1 MKVILIILR
10 LQKNPLITLDKL
22 RTLII
27 FLLLLLSCDF
37 NYESNDNIVARAGE
51 KTMTN
56 EELIEKLPKIINS
69 EDSLIISNKIINNW
83 ALNQLLIKNAE
94 INLSSEEVEKIEKIS
109 REYYNDLLIS
119 TYKNKVA
126 SYNSDTLVL
135 DDEISEYYNS
145 NFDNFILYEDIIKG
159 RYVRLNKNNFNL
171 NEIKRRFKRFNEQDL
186 TFFDSIS
193 LQLLNYSLNDTTWV
207 NKDLF
212 FNKIPVLKDEEIDR
226 IVKKTLYVVKED
238 SLDVYLIKINDFIVI
253 NDKAPLDYIYNRI
266 EELIKNKKRVDFIK
280 KFETE
285 TIENAKLENNFE
297 IIK

>member
-1 MKVILIILR
+1 MKAILIILQS
-10 LQKNPLITLDKL
+10 QKNPLITLDKL
-22 RTLII
+22 RTLLI

-51 KTMTN
+51 KTLTN

-69 EDSLIISNKIINNW
+69 EDSLIISNKIINDW

-94 INLSSEEVEKIEKIS
+94 INLSSKEVEKIEKIS

-145 NFDNFILYEDIIKG
+145 NFDNFLLYEDIIKG

-171 NEIKRRFKRFNEQDL
+171 NEIKRRFRRFNEQDL

-193 LQLLNYSLNDTTWV
+193 LQLLNYSLNDSTWV

-212 FNKIPVLKDEEIDR
+212 FNKIPVLKDEEIER

-238 SLDVYLIKINDFIVI
+238 SLDVYLIKINDFIGI

-266 EELIKNKKRVDFIK
+266 EELVKNKKKVDFIK

>member
-1 MKVILIILR
+1 MKAILIILQS
-10 LQKNPLITLDKL
+10 QKNPLITLDKL
-22 RTLII
+22 RTLLI
-27 FLLLLLSCDF
+27 FLLLLFSCDF

-51 KTMTN
+51 KTLTN

-69 EDSLIISNKIINNW
+69 EDSLIISNKIINDW

-94 INLSSEEVEKIEKIS
+94 INLSSKEVEKIEKIS

-145 NFDNFILYEDIIKG
+145 NFDNFLLYEDIIKG

-171 NEIKRRFKRFNEQDL
+171 NEIKRRFRRFNEQDL

-193 LQLLNYSLNDTTWV
+193 LQLLNYSLNDSTWV

-212 FNKIPVLKDEEIDR
+212 FNKIPVLKDEEIER

-238 SLDVYLIKINDFIVI
+238 SLDVYLIKINDFIGI
-253 NDKAPLDYIYNRI
+253 NDKAPLDYIYYRI
-266 EELIKNKKRVDFIK
+266 EELIKNKKKVDFIK

>member
-1 MKVILIILR
+1 MKAILIILQS
-10 LQKNPLITLDKL
+10 QKNPLITLDKL
-22 RTLII
+22 RTLLI
-27 FLLLLLSCDF
+27 FLLLLFSCDF

-51 KTMTN
+51 KTLTN

-69 EDSLIISNKIINNW
+69 EDSLIISNKIINDW

-109 REYYNDLLIS
+109 SEYYNDLLIS

-135 DDEISEYYNS
+135 DDEISEYYKS
-145 NFDNFILYEDIIKG
+145 NFDNFLLYEDIIKG

-171 NEIKRRFKRFNEQDL
+171 NEIKRRFRRFNEQDL

-212 FNKIPVLKDEEIDR
+212 FNKIPVLKDEEIER

-238 SLDVYLIKINDFIVI
+238 SLDVYLIKINDFIGI
-253 NDKAPLDYIYNRI
+253 NDKAPLDYIYYRI
-266 EELIKNKKRVDFIK
+266 EELIKNKKKVDFIK

>member
-1 MKVILIILR
+1 MKAILIILQS
-10 LQKNPLITLDKL
+10 QKNPLITLDKL
-22 RTLII
+22 RTLLI

-51 KTMTN
+51 KTLTN

-69 EDSLIISNKIINNW
+69 EDSLIISNKIINDW

-109 REYYNDLLIS
+109 SEYYNDLLIS
-119 TYKNKVA
+119 TYKNKIA

-145 NFDNFILYEDIIKG
+145 NFDNFLLYEDIIKG

-171 NEIKRRFKRFNEQDL
+171 NEIKRRFRRFNEQDL

-193 LQLLNYSLNDTTWV
+193 LQLLNYSLNDSTWV

-212 FNKIPVLKDEEIDR
+212 FNKIPVLKDEEIER

-238 SLDVYLIKINDFIVI
+238 SLDVYLIKINDFIGI
-253 NDKAPLDYIYNRI
+253 NGKAPLDYIYYRI
-266 EELIKNKKRVDFIK
+266 EELIKNKKKVDFIK

>member
-1 MKVILIILR
+1 MKAILIILQS
-10 LQKNPLITLDKL
+10 QKNPLITLDKL
-22 RTLII
+22 RTLLI

-51 KTMTN
+51 KTLTN

-69 EDSLIISNKIINNW
+69 EDSLIISNKIINDW

-94 INLSSEEVEKIEKIS
+94 INLSSKEVEKIEKIS
-109 REYYNDLLIS
+109 SEYYNDLLIS
-119 TYKNKVA
+119 TYKNKIA

-145 NFDNFILYEDIIKG
+145 NFDNFLLYEDIIKG

-171 NEIKRRFKRFNEQDL
+171 NEIKRRFRRFNEQDL

-193 LQLLNYSLNDTTWV
+193 LQLLNYSLNDSTWV

-212 FNKIPVLKDEEIDR
+212 FNKIPVLKDEEIER

-238 SLDVYLIKINDFIVI
+238 SLDVYLIKINDFIGI
-253 NDKAPLDYIYNRI
+253 NGKAPLDYIYYRI
-266 EELIKNKKRVDFIK
+266 EELIKNKKKVDFIK

>member
-1 MKVILIILR
+1 MRVILITLR
-10 LQKNPLITLDKL
+10 LQKNLLITLDKL
-22 RTLII
+22 RKLFI
-27 FLLLLLSCDF
+27 FLLLILSCDF
-37 NYESNDNIVARAGE
+37 NTELNDNIIARVGD
-51 KTMTN
+51 KTLSKKD
-56 EELIEKLPKIINS
+56 LIDKLPKNINS
-69 EDSLIISNKIINNW
+69 DDSIIISNKIINNW
-83 ALNQLLIKNAE
+83 ALNQLLIDNAE

-109 REYYNDLLIS
+109 SDYYNDLLIS

-135 DDEISEYYNS
+135 DDEISKYYDS
-145 NFDNFILYEDIIKG
+145 NFENFLLYEDIIKG

-171 NEIKRRFKRFNEQDL
+171 NEIKRRFRRFNEQDL

-193 LQLLNYSLNDTTWV
+193 LQLLNYSLNDSTWV

-212 FNKIPVLKDEEIDR
+212 FNKIPVLKDEEIER

-238 SLDVYLIKINDFIVI
+238 SLDVYLIKINDFIDI

-285 TIENAKLENNFE
+285 TIENAKIENNFE

>member
-1 MKVILIILR
+1 MRVILIILR
-10 LQKNPLITLDKL
+10 LQKNLLITLDKL
-22 RTLII
+22 RKLFI
-27 FLLLLLSCDF
+27 LLLLILSCDF
-37 NYESNDNIVARAGE
+37 NTELNDNIVARVGD
-51 KTMTN
+51 KTLSK
-56 EELIEKLPKIINS
+56 EDLINKLPKIVNS
-69 EDSLIISNKIINNW
+69 EDSIIISNKIINNW
-83 ALNQLLIKNAE
+83 ALNQLLIDNAE
-94 INLSSEEVEKIEKIS
+94 INLSNEEVEKIEKIS
-109 REYYNDLLIS
+109 NDYYNDLLIS

-135 DDEISEYYNS
+135 DDEISEYYDS
-145 NFDNFILYEDIIKG
+145 NFENFLLYEDIIKG
-159 RYVRLNKNNFNL
+159 RYVKLNKNNFNL
-171 NEIKRRFKRFNEQDL
+171 NEIKRRFRRFNEQDL

-193 LQLLNYSLNDTTWV
+193 LQLLNYSLNDTIWV

-212 FNKIPVLKDEEIDR
+212 FNKIPVLKDEEIER

-238 SLDVYLIKINDFIVI
+238 SLDVYLIKINDFIDI

-285 TIENAKLENNFE
+285 TIENAKIENNFE

>member
-1 MKVILIILR
+1 MRKLLFFLI
-10 LQKNPLITLDKL
+10 
-22 RTLII
+22 
-27 FLLLLLSCDF
+27 LLLSCNF
-37 NYESNDNIVARAGE
+37 NTESNDNIVARAGE
-51 KTMTN
+51 KTLTK
-56 EELIEKLPKIINS
+56 EELIDKLPKIINL
-69 EDSLIISNKIINNW
+69 EDSIIISNKIINNW
-83 ALNQLLIKNAE
+83 ALNQLLIENAE
-94 INLSSEEVEKIEKIS
+94 INLSSEEIKKIEKIS
-109 REYYNDLLIS
+109 SEYYYDLLIS

-135 DDEISEYYNS
+135 DNEISEYYNS
-145 NFDNFILYEDIIKG
+145 NFDNFLLYEDIIKG

-171 NEIKRRFKRFNEQDL
+171 NEIKRRFRRFNEQDL

-212 FNKIPVLKDEEIDR
+212 FNKIPVLKDDEIER

-238 SLDVYLIKINDFIVI
+238 SLDVYLIKINDFIGI

-266 EELIKNKKRVDFIK
+266 EELVKNKKKVDFIK

-285 TIENAKLENNFE
+285 TIENAKIENNFK

>member
-1 MKVILIILR
+1 MKAILIILQS
-10 LQKNPLITLDKL
+10 QKNPLITLDKL
-22 RTLII
+22 RTLLI
-27 FLLLLLSCDF
+27 FLLLLFSCDF

-51 KTMTN
+51 KTLTN

-69 EDSLIISNKIINNW
+69 EDSLIISNKIINDW

-94 INLSSEEVEKIEKIS
+94 INLSSKEVEKIEKIS
-109 REYYNDLLIS
+109 SEYYNDLLIS
-119 TYKNKVA
+119 TYKNKIA

-145 NFDNFILYEDIIKG
+145 NFDNFLLYEDIIKG

-171 NEIKRRFKRFNEQDL
+171 NEIKRRFRRFNEQDL

-212 FNKIPVLKDEEIDR
+212 FNKIPVLKDEEIER

-238 SLDVYLIKINDFIVI
+238 SLDVYLIKINDFIGI
-253 NDKAPLDYIYNRI
+253 NDKAPLDYIYYRI
-266 EELIKNKKRVDFIK
+266 EELIKNKKKVDFIK

>member
-1 MKVILIILR
+1 MKAILIILQS
-10 LQKNPLITLDKL
+10 QKNPLITLDKL
-22 RTLII
+22 RTLLI
-27 FLLLLLSCDF
+27 FLLLLFSCDF

-51 KTMTN
+51 KTLTN

-69 EDSLIISNKIINNW
+69 EDSLIISNKIINDW

-94 INLSSEEVEKIEKIS
+94 INLSSKEVEKIEKIS

-145 NFDNFILYEDIIKG
+145 NFDNFLLYEDIIKG

-171 NEIKRRFKRFNEQDL
+171 NEIKRRFRRFNEQDL

-193 LQLLNYSLNDTTWV
+193 LQLLNYSLNDSTWV

-212 FNKIPVLKDEEIDR
+212 FNKIPVLKDEEIER

-238 SLDVYLIKINDFIVI
+238 SLDVYLIKINDFIGI
-253 NDKAPLDYIYNRI
+253 NGKAPLDYIYYRI
-266 EELIKNKKRVDFIK
+266 EELIKNKKKVDFIK

>member
-1 MKVILIILR
+1 MKAILIILQS
-10 LQKNPLITLDKL
+10 QKNPLITLDKL
-22 RTLII
+22 RTLLI

-51 KTMTN
+51 KTLTN

-69 EDSLIISNKIINNW
+69 EDSLIISNKIINDW

-94 INLSSEEVEKIEKIS
+94 INLSSKEVEKIEKIS

-135 DDEISEYYNS
+135 DDEISEYYKS
-145 NFDNFILYEDIIKG
+145 NFDNFLLYEDIIKG

-171 NEIKRRFKRFNEQDL
+171 NEIKRRFRRFNEQDL

-193 LQLLNYSLNDTTWV
+193 LQLLNYSLNDSIWV

-212 FNKIPVLKDEEIDR
+212 FNKIPVLKDEEIER

-238 SLDVYLIKINDFIVI
+238 SLDVYLIKINDFIGI
-253 NDKAPLDYIYNRI
+253 NGKAPLDYIYYRI
-266 EELIKNKKRVDFIK
+266 EELIKNKKKVDFIK

>member
-10 LQKNPLITLDKL
+10 LQKNLLITLDKL

-27 FLLLLLSCDF
+27 FLLFLFSCDF

-69 EDSLIISNKIINNW
+69 EDSLIISNKIINDW

-94 INLSSEEVEKIEKIS
+94 INLSSEEVEKIKKIS
-109 REYYNDLLIS
+109 SEYYNDLLIS

-145 NFDNFILYEDIIKG
+145 NFDNFLLYEDIIKG

-171 NEIKRRFKRFNEQDL
+171 NEIKRRFRRFNEQDL

-193 LQLLNYSLNDTTWV
+193 LQLLNYSLNDSTWV

-212 FNKIPVLKDEEIDR
+212 FNKIPVLKDEEIER

-238 SLDVYLIKINDFIVI
+238 SLDVYLIKINDFIGI
-253 NDKAPLDYIYNRI
+253 NDKAPLDYIYYRI
-266 EELIKNKKRVDFIK
+266 EELIKNKKKVDFIK

>member
-1 MKVILIILR
+1 MRVILIILR
-10 LQKNPLITLDKL
+10 LQKNLLITLDKL
-22 RTLII
+22 RKLFI
-27 FLLLLLSCDF
+27 FLLLILSCDF
-37 NYESNDNIVARAGE
+37 NTELNDNIIARVGD
-51 KTMTN
+51 KTLSKKD
-56 EELIEKLPKIINS
+56 LIDKLPKNINS
-69 EDSLIISNKIINNW
+69 DDSIIISNKIINNW
-83 ALNQLLIKNAE
+83 ALNQLLIDNAE

-109 REYYNDLLIS
+109 SDYYNDLLIS
-119 TYKNKVA
+119 TYKNKIA

-135 DDEISEYYNS
+135 DDEISKYYDS
-145 NFDNFILYEDIIKG
+145 NFENFLLYEDIIKG

-171 NEIKRRFKRFNEQDL
+171 NEIKRRFRRFNEQDL

-212 FNKIPVLKDEEIDR
+212 FNKIPVLKDEEIER

-238 SLDVYLIKINDFIVI
+238 SLDVYLIKINDFIDI

-285 TIENAKLENNFE
+285 TIENAKIENNFE

>member
-1 MKVILIILR
+1 MKAILIILQS
-10 LQKNPLITLDKL
+10 QKNPLITLDKL
-22 RTLII
+22 RTLLI

-51 KTMTN
+51 KTLTN

-69 EDSLIISNKIINNW
+69 EDSLIISNKIINDW

-94 INLSSEEVEKIEKIS
+94 INLSSEEVEKIKKIS
-109 REYYNDLLIS
+109 SEYYNDLLIS
-119 TYKNKVA
+119 TYKNKIA

-145 NFDNFILYEDIIKG
+145 NFDNFLLYEDIIKG

-171 NEIKRRFKRFNEQDL
+171 NEIKRRFRRFNEQDL

-193 LQLLNYSLNDTTWV
+193 LQLLNYSLNDSTWV

-212 FNKIPVLKDEEIDR
+212 FNKIPVLKDEEIER

-238 SLDVYLIKINDFIVI
+238 SLDVYLIKINDFIGI

-266 EELIKNKKRVDFIK
+266 EELIKNKKKVDFIK
-280 KFETE
+280 KFEIE

>member
-1 MKVILIILR
+1 MKAILIILQS
-10 LQKNPLITLDKL
+10 QKNPLITLDKL

-27 FLLLLLSCDF
+27 FLLFLFSCDF

-51 KTMTN
+51 KTLTN

-69 EDSLIISNKIINNW
+69 EDSLIISNKIINDW

-109 REYYNDLLIS
+109 SEYYNDLLIS
-119 TYKNKVA
+119 TYKNKIA

-145 NFDNFILYEDIIKG
+145 NFDNFLLYEDIIKG

-171 NEIKRRFKRFNEQDL
+171 NEIKRRFRRFNEQDL

-212 FNKIPVLKDEEIDR
+212 FNKIPVLKDEEIER

-238 SLDVYLIKINDFIVI
+238 SLDVYLIKINDFIGI
-253 NDKAPLDYIYNRI
+253 NDKAPLDYIYYRI
-266 EELIKNKKRVDFIK
+266 EELIKNKKKVDFIK

>member
-1 MKVILIILR
+1 MKAILIILQS
-10 LQKNPLITLDKL
+10 QKNPLITLDKL

-27 FLLLLLSCDF
+27 FLLFLFSCDF

-69 EDSLIISNKIINNW
+69 EDSLIISNKIINDW

-94 INLSSEEVEKIEKIS
+94 INLSSEEVEKIKKIS
-109 REYYNDLLIS
+109 SEYYNDLLIS
-119 TYKNKVA
+119 TYKNKIA

-145 NFDNFILYEDIIKG
+145 NFDNFLLYEDIIKG

-171 NEIKRRFKRFNEQDL
+171 NEIKRRFRRFNEQDL

-193 LQLLNYSLNDTTWV
+193 LQLLNYSLNDSTWV

-212 FNKIPVLKDEEIDR
+212 FNKIPVLKDEEIER

-238 SLDVYLIKINDFIVI
+238 SLDVYLIKINDFIGI

-266 EELIKNKKRVDFIK
+266 VELIKNKKKVDFIK

>member
-1 MKVILIILR
+1 MKAILIILQS
-10 LQKNPLITLDKL
+10 QKNPLITLDKL
-22 RTLII
+22 RTLLI

-51 KTMTN
+51 KTLTN

-69 EDSLIISNKIINNW
+69 EDSLIISNKIINDW

-94 INLSSEEVEKIEKIS
+94 INLSSKEVEKIEKIS

-145 NFDNFILYEDIIKG
+145 NFDNFLLYEDIIKG

-171 NEIKRRFKRFNEQDL
+171 NEIKRRFRRFNEQDL

-193 LQLLNYSLNDTTWV
+193 LQLLNYSLNDSIWV

-212 FNKIPVLKDEEIDR
+212 FNKIPVLKDEEIER

-238 SLDVYLIKINDFIVI
+238 SLDVYLIKINDFIGI
-253 NDKAPLDYIYNRI
+253 NGKAPLDYIYYRI
-266 EELIKNKKRVDFIK
+266 EELIKNKKKVDFIK

>member
-238 SLDVYLIKINDFIVI
+238 SLDVYLIKINDFIII

>member
-1 MKVILIILR
+1 MKVIHTTLR
-10 LQKNPLITLDKL
+10 LQKNLLITLDKL
-22 RTLII
+22 RKLLFFLI
-27 FLLLLLSCDF
+27 LLLSCNF
-37 NYESNDNIVARAGE
+37 NTESNDNIVARAGE
-51 KTMTN
+51 KTLTK
-56 EELIEKLPKIINS
+56 EELIDKLPKIINL
-69 EDSLIISNKIINNW
+69 EDSIIISNKIINNW
-83 ALNQLLIKNAE
+83 ALNQLLIENAE
-94 INLSSEEVEKIEKIS
+94 INLSSEEIKKIEKIS
-109 REYYNDLLIS
+109 SEYYYDLLIS

-135 DDEISEYYNS
+135 DNEISEYYNS
-145 NFDNFILYEDIIKG
+145 NFDNFLLYEDIIKG

-171 NEIKRRFKRFNEQDL
+171 NEIKRRFRRFNEQDL

-212 FNKIPVLKDEEIDR
+212 FNKIPVLKDDEIER

-238 SLDVYLIKINDFIVI
+238 SLDVYLIKINDFIGI

-266 EELIKNKKRVDFIK
+266 EELVKNKKKVDFIK

-285 TIENAKLENNFE
+285 TIENAKIENNFE

>member
-1 MKVILIILR
+1 MKAILIILQ

-22 RTLII
+22 RTLLI

-51 KTMTN
+51 KTLTN

-69 EDSLIISNKIINNW
+69 EDSLIISNKIINDW

-94 INLSSEEVEKIEKIS
+94 INLSSKEVEKIEKIS

-145 NFDNFILYEDIIKG
+145 NFDNFLLYEDIIKG

-171 NEIKRRFKRFNEQDL
+171 NEIKRRFRRFNEQDL

-212 FNKIPVLKDEEIDR
+212 FNKIPVLKDEEIER

-238 SLDVYLIKINDFIVI
+238 SLDVYLIKINDFIGI
-253 NDKAPLDYIYNRI
+253 NDKAPLDYIYYRI
-266 EELIKNKKRVDFIK
+266 EELIKNKKKVDFIK

>member
-1 MKVILIILR
+1 MKAILIILQ

-22 RTLII
+22 RTLLI

-51 KTMTN
+51 KTLTN

-69 EDSLIISNKIINNW
+69 EDSLIISNKIINDW

-94 INLSSEEVEKIEKIS
+94 INLSIKEVEKIEKIS

-145 NFDNFILYEDIIKG
+145 NFDNFLLYEDIIKG

-171 NEIKRRFKRFNEQDL
+171 NEIKRRFRRFNEQDL
-186 TFFDSIS
+186 TFFDSIFS
-193 LQLLNYSLNDTTWV
+193 MKSIAIGWSGFNFKTCFQDFKIRLVARPNTVCTSHSISAAAIWLFEY
-207 NKDLF
+207 KD
-212 FNKIPVLKDEEIDR
+212 R
-226 IVKKTLYVVKED
+226 
-238 SLDVYLIKINDFIVI
+238 
-253 NDKAPLDYIYNRI
+253 NR
-266 EELIKNKKRVDFIK
+266 
-280 KFETE
+280 
-285 TIENAKLENNFE
+285 
-297 IIK
+297 

>member
-1 MKVILIILR
+1 MKAILIILQS
-10 LQKNPLITLDKL
+10 QKNPLITLDKL
-22 RTLII
+22 RTLLI

-51 KTMTN
+51 KTLTN

-69 EDSLIISNKIINNW
+69 EDSLIISNKIINDW

-94 INLSSEEVEKIEKIS
+94 INLSSKEVEKIEKIS

-145 NFDNFILYEDIIKG
+145 NFDNFLLYEDIIKG

-171 NEIKRRFKRFNEQDL
+171 NEIKRRFRRFNEQDL

-212 FNKIPVLKDEEIDR
+212 FNKIPVLKDEEIER

-238 SLDVYLIKINDFIVI
+238 SLDVYLIKINDFIGI
-253 NDKAPLDYIYNRI
+253 NDKAPLDYIYYRI
-266 EELIKNKKRVDFIK
+266 EELIKNKKKVDFIK

>member
-1 MKVILIILR
+1 MKAILIILQ

-22 RTLII
+22 RTLLI

-51 KTMTN
+51 KTLTN

-69 EDSLIISNKIINNW
+69 EDSLIISNKIINDW

-109 REYYNDLLIS
+109 SEYYNDLLIS
-119 TYKNKVA
+119 TYKNKLA

-145 NFDNFILYEDIIKG
+145 NFDNFLLYEDIIKG

-171 NEIKRRFKRFNEQDL
+171 NEIKRRFRRFNEQDL

-193 LQLLNYSLNDTTWV
+193 LQLLNYSLNDSTWV

-212 FNKIPVLKDEEIDR
+212 FNKIPVLKDEEIER

-238 SLDVYLIKINDFIVI
+238 SLDVYLIKINDFIGI
-253 NDKAPLDYIYNRI
+253 NGKAPLDYIYYRI
-266 EELIKNKKRVDFIK
+266 EELIKNKKKVDFIK

>member
-10 LQKNPLITLDKL
+10 LQKNLLITLDKL

-27 FLLLLLSCDF
+27 FLLFLFSCDF

-51 KTMTN
+51 KTLTN

-69 EDSLIISNKIINNW
+69 EDSLIISNKIIKNW

-94 INLSSEEVEKIEKIS
+94 INLSSEEVEKIKKIS
-109 REYYNDLLIS
+109 SEYYNDLLIS
-119 TYKNKVA
+119 TYKNKIA

-145 NFDNFILYEDIIKG
+145 NFDNFLLYEDIIKG

-171 NEIKRRFKRFNEQDL
+171 NEIKRRFRRFNEQDL

-212 FNKIPVLKDEEIDR
+212 FNKIPVLKDEEIER

-238 SLDVYLIKINDFIVI
+238 SLDVYLIKINDFIGI

-266 EELIKNKKRVDFIK
+266 EELIKNKKKVDFIK
-280 KFETE
+280 KFEIE

>member
-1 MKVILIILR
+1 MKAILIILQS
-10 LQKNPLITLDKL
+10 QKNPLITLDKL
-22 RTLII
+22 RTLLI
-27 FLLLLLSCDF
+27 FLLLLFSCDF

-51 KTMTN
+51 KTLTN

-69 EDSLIISNKIINNW
+69 EDSLIISNKIINDW

-94 INLSSEEVEKIEKIS
+94 INLSSKEVEKIEKIS

-135 DDEISEYYNS
+135 NDEISEYYKS
-145 NFDNFILYEDIIKG
+145 NFDNFLLYEDIIKG

-171 NEIKRRFKRFNEQDL
+171 NEIKRRFRRFNEQDL

-193 LQLLNYSLNDTTWV
+193 LQLLNYSLNDSTWV

-212 FNKIPVLKDEEIDR
+212 FNKIPVLKDEEIER

-238 SLDVYLIKINDFIVI
+238 SLDVYLIKINDFIGI
-253 NDKAPLDYIYNRI
+253 NGKAPLDYIYYRI
-266 EELIKNKKRVDFIK
+266 EELIKNKKKVDFIK

>member
-27 FLLLLLSCDF
+27 FLLFLFSCDF

-56 EELIEKLPKIINS
+56 KELIEKLPKIINS
-69 EDSLIISNKIINNW
+69 EDSLIISNKIIKNW

-135 DDEISEYYNS
+135 DDEISEYYNA

>member
-1 MKVILIILR
+1 MKAILIILR
-10 LQKNPLITLDKL
+10 SQKNPLITLDKL
-22 RTLII
+22 RTLLI

-51 KTMTN
+51 KTLTN

-69 EDSLIISNKIINNW
+69 EDSLIISNKIINDW

-109 REYYNDLLIS
+109 SEYYNDLLIS
-119 TYKNKVA
+119 TYKNKIA

-145 NFDNFILYEDIIKG
+145 NFDNFLLYEDIIKG

-171 NEIKRRFKRFNEQDL
+171 NEIKRRFRRFNEQDL

-193 LQLLNYSLNDTTWV
+193 LQLLNYSLNDSTWV

-212 FNKIPVLKDEEIDR
+212 FNKIPVLKDEEIER

-238 SLDVYLIKINDFIVI
+238 SLDVYLIKINDFIGI
-253 NDKAPLDYIYNRI
+253 NDKAPIDYIYYRI

-285 TIENAKLENNFE
+285 TIENAKIENNFE

>member
-1 MKVILIILR
+1 L
-10 LQKNPLITLDKL
+10 
-22 RTLII
+22 
-27 FLLLLLSCDF
+27 
-37 NYESNDNIVARAGE
+37 
-51 KTMTN
+51 
-56 EELIEKLPKIINS
+56 
-69 EDSLIISNKIINNW
+69 EDSIIISNKIINNW
-83 ALNQLLIKNAE
+83 ALNQLLIENAE
-94 INLSSEEVEKIEKIS
+94 INLSSEEIEKIEKIS
-109 REYYNDLLIS
+109 SEYYNDLLIS

-135 DDEISEYYNS
+135 DNEISEYYNS
-145 NFDNFILYEDIIKG
+145 NFDNFLLYEDIIKG

-171 NEIKRRFKRFNEQDL
+171 NEIKRRFRRFNEQDL

-212 FNKIPVLKDEEIDR
+212 FNKIPVLKDDEIER

-238 SLDVYLIKINDFIVI
+238 SLDVYLIKINDFIGI

-266 EELIKNKKRVDFIK
+266 EELVKNKKKVDFIK

>member
-1 MKVILIILR
+1 MKVIHTTLR
-10 LQKNPLITLDKL
+10 LQKNLLITLDKL
-22 RTLII
+22 RKLLFFLI
-27 FLLLLLSCDF
+27 LLLSCNF
-37 NYESNDNIVARAGE
+37 NTESNDNIVARAGE
-51 KTMTN
+51 KTLTK
-56 EELIEKLPKIINS
+56 EELIDKLPKIINL
-69 EDSLIISNKIINNW
+69 EDSIIISNKIINNW
-83 ALNQLLIKNAE
+83 ALNQLLIENAE
-94 INLSSEEVEKIEKIS
+94 INLSSEEIEKIKKIS
-109 REYYNDLLIS
+109 SEYYNDLLIS

-135 DDEISEYYNS
+135 DNEISEYYNS
-145 NFDNFILYEDIIKG
+145 NFDNFLLYEDIIKG

-171 NEIKRRFKRFNEQDL
+171 NEIKRRFRRFNEQDL

-212 FNKIPVLKDEEIDR
+212 FNKIPVLKDDEIER

-238 SLDVYLIKINDFIVI
+238 SLDVYLIKINDFIGI

-266 EELIKNKKRVDFIK
+266 EELVKNKKKVDFIK

>member
-1 MKVILIILR
+1 MRVILITLR
-10 LQKNPLITLDKL
+10 LQKNLLITLDKL
-22 RTLII
+22 RKLFI
-27 FLLLLLSCDF
+27 FLLLILSCDF
-37 NYESNDNIVARAGE
+37 NTELNDNIIARVGD
-51 KTMTN
+51 KTLSKKD
-56 EELIEKLPKIINS
+56 LIDKLPKNINS
-69 EDSLIISNKIINNW
+69 DDSIIISNKIINNW
-83 ALNQLLIKNAE
+83 ALNQLLIDNAE

-109 REYYNDLLIS
+109 SDYYNDLLIS
-119 TYKNKVA
+119 TYKNKIA

-135 DDEISEYYNS
+135 DDEISKYYDS
-145 NFDNFILYEDIIKG
+145 NFENFLLYEDIIKG

-171 NEIKRRFKRFNEQDL
+171 NEIKRRFRRFNEQDL

-193 LQLLNYSLNDTTWV
+193 LQLLNYSLNDSTWV

-212 FNKIPVLKDEEIDR
+212 FNKIPVLKDEEIER

-238 SLDVYLIKINDFIVI
+238 SLDVYLIKINDFIDI

-266 EELIKNKKRVDFIK
+266 EELIKNKKRIDFIK

-285 TIENAKLENNFE
+285 TIENAKIENNFE

>member
-1 MKVILIILR
+1 MRVILIILR
-10 LQKNPLITLDKL
+10 LQKNLLITLDKL
-22 RTLII
+22 RKLFI
-27 FLLLLLSCDF
+27 LLLLILSCDF
-37 NYESNDNIVARAGE
+37 NTELNDNIVARVGD
-51 KTMTN
+51 KTLSK
-56 EELIEKLPKIINS
+56 EDLINKLPKIVNS
-69 EDSLIISNKIINNW
+69 EDSIIISNKIINNW
-83 ALNQLLIKNAE
+83 ALNQLLIDNAE

-109 REYYNDLLIS
+109 SDYYNDLLIS

-135 DDEISEYYNS
+135 DDEISKYYDS
-145 NFDNFILYEDIIKG
+145 NFENFLLYEDIIKG

-171 NEIKRRFKRFNEQDL
+171 NEIKRRFRRFNEQDL

-212 FNKIPVLKDEEIDR
+212 FNKIPVLKDEEIER

-238 SLDVYLIKINDFIVI
+238 SLDVYLIKINDFIDI

-266 EELIKNKKRVDFIK
+266 EELIKNKKKVDFIK

-285 TIENAKLENNFE
+285 TIENAKIENNFE